1 MNEEEV
7 RQKMLD
13 IVGDIY
19 YAHAVATAPRA
30 PFTFDGLT
38 WKEAKDMINKAFDGL
53 EPDHPKVKL
62 PREVIDELNDWQS
75 DHQDSYTGEISELC
89 GAMWDEDPDL
99 PAVIAFAEKSE
110 ENYLKVIDAYRYGW
124 EAEPEAKWYVKTPE
138 AWESEDGDF
147 GWLYKS
153 IYGGVDTTSHGDGEE
168 NEQFTRSEL
177 KLYHL
182 DSDIFTLVPVEAD
195 KEVSR

>member
-19 YAHAVATAPRA
+19 HAHAVATAPRA

-62 PREVIDELNDWQS
+62 PREVGEELDQFAARYVDVLQFVYHLYALS
-75 DHQDSYTGEISELC
+75 ATEF
-89 GAMWDEDPDL
+89 
-99 PAVIAFAEKSE
+99 PALVNWMCSAERRWVI
-110 ENYLKVIDAYRYGW
+110 IDAYRYGW

-168 NEQFTRSEL
+168 NEQFTRAEI
-177 KLYHL
+177 KQYHL
-182 DSDIFTLVPVEAD
+182 DSDIFTLVPVE
-195 KEVSR
+195 E